1 MTTSATAG
9 TGNEIGT
16 DFRLRVVIVKGSS
29 VFVQPVNRF
38 PYHDVSGKHE
48 QRVIVVW
55 LGFVNTG
62 VDVITGEDG
71 GCRGT
76 RGGAGDAGD
85 MEEGGEERCV
95 ELGIGGV
102 VFSLL
107 LLVVLLLLL
116 LVVCFVVMGGGF
128 AGFARL
134 GVWAVA
140 EEKEEDE
147 ESAGAE
153 FGDSTCC

>member
-48 QRVIVVW
+48 QRLIVVW

-62 VDVITGEDG
+62 VDVLGSGSPVKMADVEAPEEVLAMLVIWRKAE
-71 GCRGT
+71 RS
-76 RGGAGDAGD
+76 DAWNW
-85 MEEGGEERCV
+85 
-95 ELGIGGV
+95 EL
-102 VFSLL
+102 
-107 LLVVLLLLL
+107 
-116 LVVCFVVMGGGF
+116 
-128 AGFARL
+128 AA
-134 GVWAVA
+134 
-140 EEKEEDE
+140 
-147 ESAGAE
+147 
-153 FGDSTCC
+153 